1 MMLQPFWLWAARATS
16 ARVGAGRCRRPVIIR
31 STRLC
36 SRAYSHSPTS
46 SQSCT
51 SRRRAWSASPSLSRR
66 DIRGRVD
73 MRAQVSFAVSIRSRH
88 IGLAAIALLTGLSCL
103 PFLRSIFSLSDE
115 GVLLQG
121 ADRLLRGERLYRD
134 FFEFL
139 PPGGFFL
146 TAGWFGLTNVSL
158 FSARVLATFT
168 FIGIACVLYCVALRV
183 SCNTLASTLCV
194 VVFVVTSQGVW
205 MEVNHHWFTTLF

>member
-1 MMLQPFWLWAARATS
+1 MMLRPFWLWAARATS
-16 ARVGAGRCRRPVIIR
+16 ARVAAGRCRRPVIIR

-36 SRAYSHSPTS
+36 SRAYSHSTTS

-66 DIRGRVD
+66 NIMGRVD

-121 ADRLLRGERLYRD
+121 ANRLLRAHRLYRD
-134 FFEFL
+134 FFAFL

-158 FSARVLATFT
+158 FSARVLATFHYICIA
-168 FIGIACVLYCVALRV
+168 FILYSGILRV
-183 SCNTLASTLCV
+183 SFNSIASAV
-194 VVFVVTSQGVW
+194 
-205 MEVNHHWFTTLF
+205 